1 MVQFCYF
8 RLYFSLRKHPT
19 FREATDH
26 WFPREMMSE
35 KRAENSILLTSYYP
49 DLGSASD

>member
-19 FREATDH
+19 FCEATDH

-35 KRAENSILLTSYYP
+35 KRAENSILLTCYYP